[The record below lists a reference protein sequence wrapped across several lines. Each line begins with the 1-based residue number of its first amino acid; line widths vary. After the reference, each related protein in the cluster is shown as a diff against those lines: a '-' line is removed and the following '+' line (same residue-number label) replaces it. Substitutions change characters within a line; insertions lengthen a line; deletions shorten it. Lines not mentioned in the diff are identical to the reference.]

1 MKLIFLGLLLAFSM
15 LLTSCQ
21 KENQANDN
29 GQDFLEITVSGKT
42 YKNSL
47 VNGFGFSNI
56 SGCNS
61 KPHAVSSIS
70 QIDVAALFFNISL
83 KHYENNVDFQN
94 SIKGVYGVKEHF
106 SNLTPSTSCNL
117 DIEVSLE
124 DKTKFNQST
133 ILQTSSNLHTVTDIK
148 RTSETSTNVSYRII
162 GTFSCSFKNT
172 ANELLVVTGNYQ
184 TIIRVLK

>member
-1 MKLIFLGLLLAFSM
+1 M
-15 LLTSCQ
+15 
-21 KENQANDN
+21 
-29 GQDFLEITVSGKT
+29 
-42 YKNSL
+42 
-47 VNGFGFSNI
+47 
-56 SGCNS
+56 
-61 KPHAVSSIS
+61 
-70 QIDVAALFFNISL
+70 
-83 KHYENNVDFQN
+83 
-94 SIKGVYGVKEHF
+94 YGVKERF

-124 DKTKFNQST
+124 DKTKSNQNT

-148 RTSETSTNVSYRII
+148 RTSETSTNVSYKLI